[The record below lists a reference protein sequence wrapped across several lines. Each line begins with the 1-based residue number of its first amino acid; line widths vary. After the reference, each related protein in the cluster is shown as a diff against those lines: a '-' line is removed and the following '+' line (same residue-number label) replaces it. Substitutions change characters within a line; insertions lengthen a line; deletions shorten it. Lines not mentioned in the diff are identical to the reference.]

1 MTNSQEAPRH
11 VFLVCYPGQGHINPT
26 LRLAKKLAAEGLLVT
41 ISTAVHF
48 GKTLQKAGSIGAG
61 DCPTPVGNGFI
72 RFEFFEDGL
81 QELNPKDVN
90 LERVVNQIELFGRP
104 SLTGLIKNQTA
115 ENRSV
120 SCLIVNPFLPWTC
133 EVAKVLEIPC
143 AILWVQSCAVFSIYY
158 HCYHKSVPFPS
169 ELEPKI
175 DVHLPILPLLKN
187 DEIPSFLHPN
197 NIYGVL
203 GKVLLSQFS
212 KLSIPFCILM
222 DTFDELEKDII
233 NYMSNITPLKPIGP
247 LFLNP
252 QNVET
257 EVSGDCL
264 KAEDCMEWLNSK
276 PPQSVVYVS
285 FGSIVHLKQD
295 QINELAYG
303 LCNSGFSFLWV
314 MKPPDDVYGLKG
326 HVLPEGVME
335 KAGERGK
342 VVQWSSQDRV
352 LSHESVGCFMT
363 HCGWNSSVE
372 AIGTGVPVVAFPQWG
387 DQVTNAKFLVEDYG
401 VGVRLS
407 RGAEANELISR
418 DEIVR
423 CISEVMTGDSSGGE
437 FRRNALKLKQAA
449 AAAVVDGGSSHH
461 NIQEFVDEIKKRMNM
476 CSECS

>member
-1 MTNSQEAPRH
+1 MMNSEEAPCH
-11 VFLVCYPGQGHINPT
+11 VFLVCYPSQGHINPT

-81 QELNPKDVN
+81 QEINPKDMN
-90 LERVVNQIELFGRP
+90 LTRYNNQLELSGRP

-115 ENRSV
+115 ENRPV
-120 SCLIVNPFLPWTC
+120 SCLILNPFFPWTC
-133 EVAKVLEIPC
+133 EVAKELEIPC
-143 AILWVQSCAVFSIYY
+143 AVLWVQSCAVFSIYY
-158 HCYHKSVPFPS
+158 HCFHESFPFPS

-203 GKVLLSQFS
+203 GNVLLSQFS

-222 DTFDELEKDII
+222 DTFNELEKDII
-233 NYMSNITPLKPIGP
+233 NYMSNIIPLKPIGP

-257 EVSGDCL
+257 E
-264 KAEDCMEWLNSK
+264 
-276 PPQSVVYVS
+276 
-285 FGSIVHLKQD
+285 
-295 QINELAYG
+295 
-303 LCNSGFSFLWV
+303 
-314 MKPPDDVYGLKG
+314 
-326 HVLPEGVME
+326 
-335 KAGERGK
+335 
-342 VVQWSSQDRV
+342 
-352 LSHESVGCFMT
+352 
-363 HCGWNSSVE
+363 
-372 AIGTGVPVVAFPQWG
+372 WG

-423 CISEVMTGDSSGGE
+423 CISEVMTRDSSGGE

-449 AAAVVDGGSSHH
+449 AAAVVDGGASHQ
-461 NIQEFVDEIKKRMNM
+461 NIQEFVDEIKKRCVRGNF
-476 CSECS
+476 